1 MDTLEY
7 LNELLSEGEEVL
19 NTKYDPNGGGD
30 GFVVMGFRV
39 TVDEIKFAKWQSK
52 SIAFLEQILGTD
64 DFRLKKFKEEV
75 RNNFYDHVQIGIG
88 ILESIIEDID
98 RNNFKTE
105 ISKRNTELE
114 PFLHI
119 EAILNNFHEV
129 VKQLSHRQRD
139 REPLK
144 INDEYDVQY
153 LLNSLLRIH
162 FNDVREEEPTP
173 SSAGKS
179 TKVDFLIKD
188 CNAVIETKMARK
200 TLKDK
205 EVGNELILD
214 IKRYSEHP
222 SCDMLYCFIYDP
234 KGYIRNQGGLKNDL
248 EDFPSNMDVKIII
261 CP

>member
-119 EAILNNFHEV
+119 EAILNNFHEHFPYHL
-129 VKQLSHRQRD
+129 KYFQQYSKLLINLLHTYIHR
-139 REPLK
+139 
-144 INDEYDVQY
+144 NY
-153 LLNSLLRIH
+153 N
-162 FNDVREEEPTP
+162 
-173 SSAGKS
+173 
-179 TKVDFLIKD
+179 
-188 CNAVIETKMARK
+188 
-200 TLKDK
+200 
-205 EVGNELILD
+205 
-214 IKRYSEHP
+214 
-222 SCDMLYCFIYDP
+222 
-234 KGYIRNQGGLKNDL
+234 RNG
-248 EDFPSNMDVKIII
+248 EF
-261 CP
+261 